1 MYTGGRSPTFPPTN
15 AAADGAL
22 KGIFA
27 KVFDLSISI
36 ACFIAHIFYAVY
48 AQNSAQ
54 HARLFGFTQMAKGA
68 AFVCVSVCIFVC
80 VSCGVEQATLARAEE
95 KPQCGTLCALKFPQV
110 PFIPERKSKVG
121 GKRSRERSA
130 QMLAHSLF
138 TFGFSGLLFSR
149 EGGGEGALLS
159 VGLFSCIFPPTDK
172 LAVSWECLPCGFSFV
187 LASFAL
193 ATKNIP
199 TN

>member
-1 MYTGGRSPTFPPTN
+1 
-15 AAADGAL
+15 
-22 KGIFA
+22 
-27 KVFDLSISI
+27 
-36 ACFIAHIFYAVY
+36 
-48 AQNSAQ
+48 
-54 HARLFGFTQMAKGA
+54 
-68 AFVCVSVCIFVC
+68 

-172 LAVSWECLPCGFSFV
+172 LAVSWECLPCGFPFV
-187 LASFAL
+187 
-193 ATKNIP
+193 
-199 TN
+199 